1 MYNILVVDDET
12 RIRSIIK
19 KYAEFEGHTVT
30 EAADGMEAVHFSRNA
45 KFDII
50 IMDIMMPEMDG
61 FSACRE
67 IRKTSQTPIIML
79 SARGEEYDK
88 INGFEIGID
97 DYVVKPFSPKELML
111 RIEAVMKRVT
121 RAAELNEAKK
131 EHRVVSLDGGRLK
144 ADFTAR
150 IVYIDDE
157 RIEMSP
163 KEYDLFFY
171 MLENRNVAI
180 SRERFISDVWGY
192 DFYGDVRTLDTHIKL
207 LRKSLGRYADM
218 IVTLRGVGY
227 RFEGK

>member
-1 MYNILVVDDET
+1 MVDDET

>member
-12 RIRSIIK
+12 RIRELIT
-19 KYAEFEGHTVT
+19 KYAVFEGHKVT
-30 EAADGMEAVHFSRNA
+30 EASDGMEAVLLCRKE

-50 IMDIMMPEMDG
+50 IMDIMMPELDG

-67 IRKTSQTPIIML
+67 IRKITQTPIIML

-88 INGFEIGID
+88 INGFELGID

-111 RIEAVMKRVT
+111 RIEAVMKRVKN
-121 RAAELNEAKK
+121 RQIGADKPQNI
-131 EHRVVSLDGGRLK
+131 VVEFDGGELK
-144 ADFTAR
+144 ADITAR
-150 IVYIDDE
+150 LVFVHGQ

-171 MLENRNVAI
+171 MLENKNIAL
-180 SRERFISDVWGY
+180 SREKLLREVWGY
-192 DFYGDVRTLDTHIKL
+192 DFYGDARTLDTHVKL
-207 LRKSLGRYADM
+207 LRKSLGEYSKY

-227 RFEGK
+227 RFEA